1 MTSKNCIQR
10 SHETENLL
18 KRLHGL
24 TPDQLEALIRSVK
37 DMTAQNAALGC
48 QPECRND
55 EVIKKPDDIFLE
67 QKYAPYVG

>member
-1 MTSKNCIQR
+1 
-10 SHETENLL
+10 
-18 KRLHGL
+18 
-24 TPDQLEALIRSVK
+24 LIRSVK

-55 EVIKKPDDIFLE
+55 EGIKKPDDIFLE